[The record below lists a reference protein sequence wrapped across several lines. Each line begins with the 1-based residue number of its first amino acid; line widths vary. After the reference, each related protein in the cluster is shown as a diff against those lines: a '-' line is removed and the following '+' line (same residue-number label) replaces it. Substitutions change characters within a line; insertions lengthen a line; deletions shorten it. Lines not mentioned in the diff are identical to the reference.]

1 MYTMSQVL
9 LIDFAWS
16 LSNTAFNINQRWGFF
31 CVCFWKRSQCYLRK
45 IGWHLETI
53 SENAIFYLN
62 ANSLWYKT
70 REIK

>member
-31 CVCFWKRSQCYLRK
+31 VCAFEKEVSVILGK
-45 IGWHLETI
+45 LDDT
-53 SENAIFYLN
+53 
-62 ANSLWYKT
+62 
-70 REIK
+70 